1 VPCRHADTALTRY
14 PFCQPAAVPTEAA
27 TQGRT
32 DAYIASWLAKDKARR
47 GKIVLATKVAGASER
62 ITWLRDGNK
71 ARHSARS
78 CCYKRRSCAR
88 WA

>member
-1 VPCRHADTALTRY
+1 MY
-14 PFCQPAAVPTEAA
+14 PVPTEAA

-47 GKIVLATKVAGASER
+47 GKVVLATKVAGASER

-71 ARHSARS
+71 ARAARAA
-78 CCYKRRSCAR
+78 RRDEPLRADTVPCALVR
-88 WA
+88 ALRRERG